1 VLAWDLGP
9 VAETWLRYIRG
20 ASPAGDG
27 AGASPQ
33 LQGSAG
39 R

>member
-1 VLAWDLGP
+1 VLAWDLGT
-9 VAETWLRYIRG
+9 VAETWLRFIRG

-27 AGASPQ
+27 TGAPHQ